1 MTSVTSSIP
10 TQSYYRNLVTPPPP
24 PSSLGDIFRKSGKD
38 IAENGATLVID
49 SNWPLTGCGDES
61 NSQDVNFGSMSV
73 DECVGTFLV
82 AMDSCGDFTNP
93 NGDKFWKYGGQNRAK
108 CAFWTVREE

>member
-10 TQSYYRNLVTPPPP
+10 TQSYYRNLVTPPP
-24 PSSLGDIFRKSGKD
+24 SSLDDIFRKSGKD

-61 NSQDVNFGSMSV
+61 NPQDVNFGSMSV
-73 DECVGTFLV
+73 DERG
-82 AMDSCGDFTNP
+82 
-93 NGDKFWKYGGQNRAK
+93 
-108 CAFWTVREE
+108 